1 MTYTT
6 NLNLKKP
13 DTTDL
18 VDVADLNDNSDAI
31 DAAIGNVEASLSAI
45 NTALADLIGGES

>member
-18 VDVADLNDNSDAI
+18 VDVADINYNSDTI
-31 DAAIGNVEASLSAI
+31 DSAIGDVETILENLI
-45 NTALADLIGGES
+45 NGGES

>member
-1 MTYTT
+1 MQYTT

-13 DTTDL
+13 DLTDP
-18 VDVADLNDNSDAI
+18 VNVEDINYNSDAI
-31 DAAIGNVEASLSAI
+31 DAAIGDVESSLSAI

>member
-6 NLNLKKP
+6 YLNLKKP

-18 VDVADLNDNSDAI
+18 VDVADLNDNSDTI
-31 DAAIGNVEASLSAI
+31 DAAIGDVETILENLI
-45 NTALADLIGGES
+45 NGGES